1 MPLYRCYLLD
11 ESDRIKSFF
20 ELQALSDAEAIAQ
33 AQQRAQGARMPFEL
47 WLGRELI
54 CRGG

>member
-33 AQQRAQGARMPFEL
+33 AQQRAQGARNAL
-47 WLGRELI
+47 
-54 CRGG
+54 